1 MIQLRQ
7 YQQQAIEKLKWS
19 FDLKGNDICV
29 LPTGAG
35 KSVVIA
41 NFANALNQDV
51 LILQPSK
58 EILEQN
64 YAKLCLYV
72 DKSLVG
78 VYSASM
84 GRKEVKKYTFAT
96 IQSIYKNP
104 ELFSNFK
111 VVIIDEC
118 HLVNI
123 KNLGGMYTK
132 FLKAIGEPKVYGFTA
147 TPYRLTQSYFWRDG
161 EMNAGVS
168 IKMINRTRPQFWNRI
183 VYSMNTIDLINQGY
197 LCKLE
202 YLDYSIINQDN
213 IKRNKSQS
221 DFDLFE
227 VEKQMDSKKD
237 KILNAITYAENKC
250 KSILVFCTSIK
261 QARDLKELVPRSEV
275 ITGTDS
281 KERREYIINAFKA
294 GIIKIIFN
302 VGVLTTGFDFPGLDC
317 IILARPTQSLALY
330 YQMLGRGLRIAEGK
344 EFCLV
349 IDLSNTVARLGKVE
363 SIKTEKIDN
372 KWDVSTDKQ
381 SWHGV
386 QLYSYQITK
395 NKTLF

>member
-1 MIQLRQ
+1 MLELRQ
-7 YQQQAIEKLKWS
+7 YQKEAVEKLKWS
-19 FDLKGNDICV
+19 FSLKGNDICV

-41 NFANALNQDV
+41 NLATDLDQDI

-64 YAKLCLYV
+64 YAKLNIYV

-84 GRKEVKKYTFAT
+84 DRKEVKKYTFAT
-96 IQSIYKNP
+96 IQSIYQNP

-111 VVIIDEC
+111 TVIIDEC
-118 HLVNI
+118 HLVNP

-132 FLKAIGEPKVYGFTA
+132 FLQAIGEPKVYGFTA
-147 TPYRLTQSYFWRDG
+147 TPYRLTPSYFWRDG

-237 KILNAITYAENKC
+237 KVLNAIAYAENTC

-261 QARDLKELVPRSEV
+261 QAKDLKELVPGSEV
-275 ITGTDS
+275 ITGKDP
-281 KERREYIINAFKA
+281 KERREYIIKAFKA

-330 YQMLGRGLRIAEGK
+330 YQMLGRGLRTAEGK
-344 EFCLV
+344 ESCLV

-363 SIKTEKIDN
+363 SIKTEKIEN
-372 KWDVSTDKQ
+372 KWDVTTDKQ

-386 QLYSYQITK
+386 QLYSYQITH